1 MKIVQINGS
10 YGMADSTGR
19 TTKEMHEWLMSKGH
33 QSSVF
38 VASINDNSSAD
49 ENVCLFSSHL
59 DQTMHAILSR
69 ATGLQGYFS
78 FFSTKKLIER
88 LKLIQPD
95 VIILRVLHNNSIHF
109 PSLMEYI
116 KTNKIATVLV
126 LHDCWYYTG
135 HCCYYTQEQCE
146 KWKATCHHCPAIK
159 KWNTSWFFDTSK
171 KCQKDKQTWFSEIK
185 KLGVV
190 GVSDWITQE
199 ARHSILKTAKK
210 LGRIYNW
217 INQDIFKPMDTTQV
231 RETLQISK
239 DKAVLLGVSSSW
251 SNEKGLPEML
261 MTAQAYPDAQM
272 ILIGNTPQDI
282 PWPSNIKRVGTVKD
296 ITKLAQYY
304 SMADIFLNPSIQ
316 ETFGKTTAEALSC
329 GTPVVAYKTTACT
342 ELVGSDRGAL
352 VDLRNQAEFVSKVK
366 EVLTQEKQSY
376 TLACRKF
383 SETYFEKDKNLN
395 AYLALF
401 EELVQERAL

>member
-1 MKIVQINGS
+1 MIAGIIRATVAITHK
-10 YGMADSTGR
+10 
-19 TTKEMHEWLMSKGH
+19 
-33 QSSVF
+33 SSVKNGKQR
-38 VASINDNSSAD
+38 VITA
-49 ENVCLFSSHL
+49 
-59 DQTMHAILSR
+59 
-69 ATGLQGYFS
+69 LQSKNG
-78 FFSTKKLIER
+78 I
-88 LKLIQPD
+88 
-95 VIILRVLHNNSIHF
+95 RV
-109 PSLMEYI
+109 
-116 KTNKIATVLV
+116 
-126 LHDCWYYTG
+126 G
-135 HCCYYTQEQCE
+135 
-146 KWKATCHHCPAIK
+146 
-159 KWNTSWFFDTSK
+159 FFDTSK

-199 ARHSILKTAKK
+199 ASHSILKNAKK
-210 LGRIYNW
+210 VCRIYNW
-217 INQDIFKPMDTTQV
+217 IDQDIFKPTDTTPLRQS
-231 RETLQISK
+231 LQIAE
-239 DKAVLLGVSSSW
+239 DQPVLLGVSSSW